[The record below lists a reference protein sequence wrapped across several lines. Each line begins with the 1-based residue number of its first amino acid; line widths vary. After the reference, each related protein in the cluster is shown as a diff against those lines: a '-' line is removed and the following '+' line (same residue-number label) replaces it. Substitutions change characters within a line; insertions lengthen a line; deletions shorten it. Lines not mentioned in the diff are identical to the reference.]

1 MMFKALGRIW
11 MRRKN
16 SDEEE
21 EFKEGGLWSPLFRDM
36 AEKLSQ
42 DGAPRKEEH
51 LSVVSAP

>member
-1 MMFKALGRIW
+1 M
-11 MRRKN
+11 
-16 SDEEE
+16 DEEE

-42 DGAPRKEEH
+42 DGTPRKEEEH